1 MHYSDTFWLK
11 FNDTSPLSGENLTE
25 VEESSPSPLS
35 PDQNASIHL
44 PASLFAQIKNQTD
57 IGVSVGVY
65 ETATLFPVSRHSGA
79 VGSSQTQVC
88 SNVVT
93 AIVGQSM
100 NTENLEDP
108 VTITFTLN
116 NKTDVVSQ
124 IL

>member
-1 MHYSDTFWLK
+1 M
-11 FNDTSPLSGENLTE
+11 TE

-44 PASLFAQIKNQTD
+44 PASLFAQVKNQTD

-65 ETATLFPVSRHSGA
+65 ETATLFPVSSRSSA

-93 AIVGQSM
+93 AIVGQSR
-100 NTENLEDP
+100 NIENLEDP
-108 VTITFTLN
+108 VTITFRLN